1 LKTEH
6 LIGLL
11 ATGAGSAPQAL
22 VARRLAPAL
31 AAGLV
36 ASAVAS
42 IVALGMIPAA
52 MWAGAAPWI
61 KLGYAAGLGAACA
74 WLVARLARPA
84 VPIGAAAFAPLAVV
98 AAMLLLG
105 AAELALAP
113 GGERYS
119 TLLGQSAA
127 RCPWA
132 ILALSI
138 PALAGLLWALRGL
151 APTRLRLAGLGAGL
165 LAGAIGAAGYALAC
179 TEQSAAFVA
188 LWYSLGIA
196 LCGVLGAALGGRL
209 LRW

>member
-1 LKTEH
+1 LKTER
-6 LIGLL
+6 LIRLL
-11 ATGAGSAPQAL
+11 AAGAGSAPRAL
-22 VARRLAPAL
+22 VARRLAPVL
-31 AAGLV
+31 AAGLLASV
-36 ASAVAS
+36 AAS
-42 IVALGMIPAA
+42 IAALGLIPAA
-52 MWAGAAPWI
+52 MWSSAAPWI
-61 KLGYAAGLGAACA
+61 KLDYAAGLGASCA

-84 VPIGAAAFAPLAVV
+84 TPIGAAAYAPLAVV

-113 GGERYS
+113 AAERYS

-132 ILALSI
+132 ILALSV

-151 APTRLRLAGLGAGL
+151 APTRLPLAGLAAGL
-165 LAGAIGAAGYALAC
+165 LAGALGAAGYALSC

-188 LWYSLGIA
+188 VWYSLGIA
-196 LCGVLGAALGGRL
+196 LCGLLGAALGGRL